1 MRYSSGVRTG
11 LAIVGGLILLAGV
24 VFAGQGLGKI
34 PGSFMTGDIRW
45 FWIGSAMVVVGLALG
60 VVGLLRPA
68 KKA

>member
-1 MRYSSGVRTG
+1 MRAG
-11 LAIVGGLILLAGV
+11 LAIVGVLILLAGA

-34 PGSFMTGDIRW
+34 PGSFMTGDMRW

-68 KKA
+68 KRV